1 MEIFEI
7 LFILAG
13 FFVGLVS
20 RGGMS
25 LFLLPL
31 AVVAFVLAMM
41 NRPSPTGSRAKK
53 IVSSILSAAYL
64 AAVVIAVLA
73 CSLTFFK
80 GDSKD
85 SENAQKKE
93 TAVAS
98 QTLDN
103 KDLSVLE
110 EKVDKVYSMLADMKA
125 EYSLIGKSDLERVKA
140 EIAMHDDELIEC
152 DPTKSKGCMEF
163 TTYWTGRESTR
174 FYTVSLHC
182 ELPRFQVYPKWV
194 HRKIIK
200 GLLGDDLTDA
210 DTVLDAEHLGKIH
223 ERALYRQVEIYKRHI
238 ESELRNYP
246 GDWYYDSA
254 QTEVAATLRY
264 ERQDS
269 IDFAFDSQLWTTY
282 YISKAEYT
290 AGAAAG
296 SKYEYHRTFS
306 KKDGSLV
313 DSTIFNPE
321 EKEKIVS
328 LLRKYAEKYEANAD
342 AIDMDF
348 ELKPSFLKEGIG
360 FDGYSFEIGWHSH
373 GSVMIVVPYKE
384 ILPYMEPWARQ
395 KFGLTELAQQR

>member
-1 MEIFEI
+1 MAVFEM

-13 FFVGLVS
+13 LFMGFVS
-20 RGGMS
+20 QGGMF

-31 AVVAFVLAMM
+31 AVVAFVLAIM
-41 NRPSPTGSRAKK
+41 NRPRQTGSKAKK

-64 AAVVIAVLA
+64 AAVIA

-103 KDLSVLE
+103 KDMSVLE
-110 EKVDKVYSMLADMKA
+110 KKLDKIHSMLADMKT

-152 DPTKSKGCMEF
+152 DPTKEKGCMEF
-163 TTYWTGRESTR
+163 TIYGTERDSTR
-174 FYTVSLHC
+174 FYTVSLHW
-182 ELPRFQVYPKWV
+182 ELPRFQVYPKRV

-200 GLLGDDLTDA
+200 GLLGEDLTDA
-210 DTVLDAEHLGKIH
+210 DTVLDARHLEEIH
-223 ERALYRQVEIYKRHI
+223 KRTLYRQVEDYKHLI

-254 QTEVAATLRY
+254 HTEVAATLKY
-264 ERQDS
+264 EREDS
-269 IDFAFDSQLWTTY
+269 IVVAFDSLLWTTY
-282 YISKAEYT
+282 YISNAGYD
-290 AGAAAG
+290 AGAAG
-296 SKYEYHRTFS
+296 GYNYEYHRTFS

-313 DSTIFNPE
+313 DSTIFNPN
-321 EKEKIVS
+321 EKKAIVS
-328 LLRKYAEKYEANAD
+328 LLRKYAEKYDARPNA
-342 AIDMDF
+342 IHMDF
-348 ELKPSFLKEGIG
+348 KLKPSFLKDGIG
-360 FDGYSFEIGWHSH
+360 FDGDSFEIGEHTH

-384 ILPYMEPWARQ
+384 ILPYMETWARRIYG
-395 KFGLTELAQQR
+395 FN

>member
-1 MEIFEI
+1 MAVFET
-7 LFILAG
+7 LFILTG

-53 IVSSILSAAYL
+53 IVSSTLSAAYL
-64 AAVVIAVLA
+64 AAVIVAVVV
-73 CSLTFFK
+73 CSLAAT
-80 GDSKD
+80 
-85 SENAQKKE
+85 APKKE
-93 TAVAS
+93 SAVAS
-98 QTLDN
+98 QATVALQAQDC

-110 EKVDKVYSMLADMKA
+110 EKVDKVYSMLDDMKF

-140 EIAMHDDELIEC
+140 EIAIHDDELIEC
-152 DPTKSKGCMEF
+152 DPTKEKGCMEF
-163 TTYWTGRESTR
+163 SNYGTERDSTR
-174 FYTVSLHC
+174 FYTVSLHW

-210 DTVLDAEHLGKIH
+210 DTVLDARHLQKIH
-223 ERALYRQVEIYKRHI
+223 KRALYRQVEAYKRSI
-238 ESELRNYP
+238 EYELRNYP
-246 GDWYYDSA
+246 NDWYYDSTR
-254 QTEVAATLRY
+254 TEVAATLKY
-264 ERQDS
+264 ERMDS
-269 IDFAFDSQLWTTY
+269 IDVAFDSQLWTTY
-282 YISKAEYT
+282 YISNAGYD
-290 AGAAAG
+290 AGAAG
-296 SKYEYHRTFS
+296 GYNYEYHRTFS

-328 LLRKYAEKYEANAD
+328 LLRKYAEKYDARPNA
-342 AIDMDF
+342 IGMNF
-348 ELKPSFLKEGIG
+348 KLKPSFLKDGVG
-360 FDGYSFEIGWHSH
+360 FDGSSFEIGEHTH

-384 ILPYMEPWARQ
+384 ILPYMETWARRE
-395 KFGLTELAQQR
+395 FGLTEGGGS

>member
-1 MEIFEI
+1 MAVFET
-7 LFILAG
+7 LFILTG
-13 FFVGLVS
+13 LLMGLVS
-20 RGGMS
+20 RGGMY

-41 NRPSPTGSRAKK
+41 NRPSPTGSRVKK

-64 AAVVIAVLA
+64 VAVVA
-73 CSLTFFK
+73 CPLIFFQS
-80 GDSKD
+80 GSKERSD
-85 SENAQKKE
+85 APKKE

-163 TTYWTGRESTR
+163 TNYGTERDSTR
-174 FYTVSLHC
+174 FYTVSLHW

-296 SKYEYHRTFS
+296 SNYEYHRTFS

>member
-1 MEIFEI
+1 MAVFET

-13 FFVGLVS
+13 LLMGLVS
-20 RGGMS
+20 RGGMY

-41 NRPSPTGSRAKK
+41 NRPSPTGSKAKK
-53 IVSSILSAAYL
+53 IVSSILSVAYL
-64 AAVVIAVLA
+64 VAVIV
-73 CSLTFFK
+73 CSLTFFQS
-80 GDSKD
+80 GSKERSD
-85 SENAQKKE
+85 APKKE

-98 QTLDN
+98 QALDC

-110 EKVDKVYSMLADMKA
+110 EKVDKIHSMLADMKA

-152 DPTKSKGCMEF
+152 DPTKEKGCMEF
-163 TTYWTGRESTR
+163 SNYGTMRDSSR
-174 FYTVSLHC
+174 FYMVSLHW

-194 HRKIIK
+194 YRKIIK

-210 DTVLDAEHLGKIH
+210 DTVLDSRHLGKIH
-223 ERALYRQVEIYKRHI
+223 QRALYRQVEAYKRSI

-269 IDFAFDSQLWTTY
+269 IDVAFDSQLWTTY
-282 YISKAEYT
+282 YISNAGYD
-290 AGAAAG
+290 AGAAG
-296 SKYEYHRTFS
+296 GYNYEYHRTFS

-328 LLRKYAEKYEANAD
+328 LLRKYAEKYDARPNA
-342 AIDMDF
+342 IGMNF
-348 ELKPSFLKEGIG
+348 RLEPSFLKDGIG
-360 FDGYSFEIGWHSH
+360 FDGSSFEIGEHTH

-384 ILPYMEPWARQ
+384 ILPYMETWARQ

>member
-1 MEIFEI
+1 MAVFET
-7 LFILAG
+7 LFILTG
-13 FFVGLVS
+13 LLMGLVS

-64 AAVVIAVLA
+64 AAVVIAVVV
-73 CSLTFFK
+73 CSLAFFQSS
-80 GDSKD
+80 SKER
-85 SENAQKKE
+85 SNAPKKE
-93 TAVAS
+93 PTVAL
-98 QTLDN
+98 QVQND

-110 EKVDKVYSMLADMKA
+110 EKVDKVYSMLADMKV

-163 TTYWTGRESTR
+163 TNYGTMRDSTR
-174 FYTVSLHC
+174 FYMVSLHW

-210 DTVLDAEHLGKIH
+210 DTVLDSRHLGKIH
-223 ERALYRQVEIYKRHI
+223 ERALYRQVEIYKMLI

-269 IDFAFDSQLWTTY
+269 IDVAFDSQLWTTY

-296 SKYEYHRTFS
+296 SYYEYHRTFS

-328 LLRKYAEKYEANAD
+328 LLRKYATKYEVNAD

-360 FDGYSFEIGWHSH
+360 FDGYSFKIGWHSR
-373 GSVMIVVPYKE
+373 GSVMIVVPYEE

-395 KFGLTELAQQR
+395 KFGLTGSAQQR

>member
-1 MEIFEI
+1 MAIFET

-31 AVVAFVLAMM
+31 AVVAFVLAIM

-53 IVSSILSAAYL
+53 IVSSILTAAYL
-64 AAVVIAVLA
+64 VAVIV
-73 CSLTFFK
+73 CSLTLFK
-80 GDSKD
+80 SGSKER
-85 SENAQKKE
+85 SEVPQKE
-93 TAVAS
+93 MAVAS
-98 QTLDN
+98 PALDC

-110 EKVDKVYSMLADMKA
+110 EKVDKIHSMLADMKA

-140 EIAMHDDELIEC
+140 EIAIHDDELIEC

-163 TTYWTGRESTR
+163 TNYGTERDSTR
-174 FYTVSLHC
+174 FYTVSLHWK
-182 ELPRFQVYPKWV
+182 LPRFQVYPKWV

-210 DTVLDAEHLGKIH
+210 DTVLDSKHLEKIH
-223 ERALYRQVEIYKRHI
+223 KRALYRQAEEYKRNI

-246 GDWYYDSA
+246 NDWYYDSA
-254 QTEVAATLRY
+254 QTEVAATLKY

-269 IDFAFDSQLWTTY
+269 IDVSFDSQLWTTY
-282 YISKAEYT
+282 YISNAGYD
-290 AGAAAG
+290 AGAAG
-296 SKYEYHRTFS
+296 GYNYEYHRTFS

-328 LLRKYAEKYEANAD
+328 LLRKYAEKYDARPNA
-342 AIDMDF
+342 IGMNF
-348 ELKPSFLKEGIG
+348 RLEPSFLKDGIG
-360 FDGYSFEIGWHSH
+360 FDGSSFEIGEHTH
-373 GSVMIVVPYKE
+373 GSVMIVVPYEE
-384 ILPYMEPWARQ
+384 ILPYMETWARRE
-395 KFGLTELAQQR
+395 FGLTEGGGS

>member
-1 MEIFEI
+1 MQ
-7 LFILAG
+7 
-13 FFVGLVS
+13 VQ
-20 RGGMS
+20 
-25 LFLLPL
+25 
-31 AVVAFVLAMM
+31 
-41 NRPSPTGSRAKK
+41 N
-53 IVSSILSAAYL
+53 
-64 AAVVIAVLA
+64 
-73 CSLTFFK
+73 
-80 GDSKD
+80 D
-85 SENAQKKE
+85 
-93 TAVAS
+93 
-98 QTLDN
+98 

-110 EKVDKVYSMLADMKA
+110 EKVDKVYSMLDDMKF

-152 DPTKSKGCMEF
+152 DPTKEKDCMEF
-163 TTYWTGRESTR
+163 SNYGTERDSNR
-174 FYTVSLHC
+174 FYTVSLHWK
-182 ELPRFQVYPKWV
+182 LPRFQVYPKWV

-328 LLRKYAEKYEANAD
+328 LLRKYAEKYDAKAD

-348 ELKPSFLKEGIG
+348 KLEPSFLKEGIG

-384 ILPYMEPWARQ
+384 ILPYMEPWARRE
-395 KFGLTELAQQR
+395 FGLTEFAQQR

>member
-1 MEIFEI
+1 MSVFET
-7 LFILAG
+7 LFILTG
-13 FFVGLVS
+13 LLVGLTS

-31 AVVAFVLAMM
+31 AVVAFVLAIM

-64 AAVVIAVLA
+64 AAVVVAVVV
-73 CSLTFFK
+73 CSLAATPP
-80 GDSKD
+80 
-85 SENAQKKE
+85 QKE

-98 QTLDN
+98 QALDCN
-103 KDLSVLE
+103 DLSVLE
-110 EKVDKVYSMLADMKA
+110 EKVDKIQSMLDDMKF

-152 DPTKSKGCMEF
+152 DPTKEKGCMEF
-163 TTYWTGRESTR
+163 SNYGTMSDSNR
-174 FYTVSLHC
+174 FYRVSLHW

-210 DTVLDAEHLGKIH
+210 DTVLDAGHLSEIH
-223 ERALYRQVEIYKRHI
+223 KRALYRQAEEYKRSI

-246 GDWYYDSA
+246 DDWYYDSA
-254 QTEVAATLRY
+254 QTEVAATLKY
-264 ERQDS
+264 ERIDS
-269 IDFAFDSQLWTTY
+269 IDVAFDSLLWTTY
-282 YISKAEYT
+282 YISNAGYD
-290 AGAAAG
+290 AGAAG
-296 SKYEYHRTFS
+296 GYFYEYHRTFS

-328 LLRKYAEKYEANAD
+328 LLRKYAEKYDARPNA
-342 AIDMDF
+342 IGMDF
-348 ELKPSFLKEGIG
+348 KLEPSFLKDGVG
-360 FDGYSFEIGWHSH
+360 FDGYSFDIGEHTH
-373 GSVMIVVPYKE
+373 GSVMIVVPYEE
-384 ILPYMEPWARQ
+384 ILPYMETWARRE
-395 KFGLTELAQQR
+395 FGLTEGGGS